1 MADSHP
7 ENLDPRPKRR
17 RDKDNPYTI
26 FTTGFN
32 TATPHY
38 YLSFVDSNNM
48 ERCVEI
54 DKPLFDAFDRFEL
67 EDISFMHKVDKHYER
82 TEQTEA
88 SLNKRAV
95 KPQESVEEIVSQR
108 IEVDRLHQAIAQLPE
123 KQRRRLVLYYFGE
136 FTYEQIAEMEGC
148 KFQVIAKSIKAAE
161 KNLKKFLIGG

>member
-148 KFQVIAKSIKAAE
+148 TISPVKRSIEKAIE
-161 KNLKKFLIGG
+161 NLKNFLI